1 MKKPKRLTRSR
12 LTNVTHYYLERYSTT
27 RGHLRRL
34 LVARVDKSLR
44 EFEGDRNEMVGWVD
58 ALLDELV
65 ASGHVNDR
73 AWATSRLAKL
83 QRRGLPPQAIRAKL
97 REKFV
102 AGELI
107 DELLQDQPVDPRETI
122 ARYARRRG
130 LGPFRAQHR
139 EADPA
144 KELAKLGRAGFS
156 YADARAL
163 LEMDPDEALDLACRR

>member
-1 MKKPKRLTRSR
+1 MI
-12 LTNVTHYYLERYSTT
+12 
-27 RGHLRRL
+27 
-34 LVARVDKSLR
+34 
-44 EFEGDRNEMVGWVD
+44 
-58 ALLDELV
+58 
-65 ASGHVNDR
+65 AS
-73 AWATSRLAKL
+73 
-83 QRRGLPPQAIRAKL
+83 
-97 REKFV
+97 
-102 AGELI
+102 
-107 DELLQDQPVDPRETI
+107 LLQDQPVDPRETI